1 MKQSWLNAHNANIA
15 YENPV
20 FRKALE
26 DFLILPDGIGVDIA
40 SKVFYG
46 ERFPANL
53 NGTDFVPV
61 FSST

>member
-40 SKVFYG
+40 SKVFM
-46 ERFPANL
+46 ANA
-53 NGTDFVPV
+53 FRPISMAPISFPV